1 MMKIQQ
7 LEWKQH
13 FTAYSD
19 IILIKLKNVL
29 QPMSVLEM
37 IMGIE
42 FPFPLGIPWESRVNG
57 N

>member
-7 LEWKQH
+7 LEWKH
-13 FTAYSD
+13 DFTAYSD
-19 IILIKLKNVL
+19 IILITLKHVL